1 MKILLTL
8 LSIIT
13 LLSSCT
19 VVPAGHQPAFP
30 AQNGIMESQQ
40 YSSWEKVDNGHQ
52 GYMVQERDL
61 VTNQP
66 IGKPFWVS
74 GENGP
79 TLNGKEF
86 RKNQR
91 EHFDDKTVD
100 AIIARLSGNN
110 PTN

>member
-1 MKILLTL
+1 MKHILLTL
-8 LSIIT
+8 SVIT

-19 VVPAGHQPAFP
+19 FVPAGHQPAF
-30 AQNGIMESQQ
+30 AAQQNGIVENGSMER
-40 YSSWEKVDNGHQ
+40 VDNGHQ

-74 GENGP
+74 GENGA

-86 RKNQR
+86 RKNPR
-91 EHFDDKTVD
+91 DHVEEHDLD

>member
-1 MKILLTL
+1 MKYILLTL
-8 LSIIT
+8 SAVIT
-13 LLSSCT
+13 LLLSSCT
-19 VVPAGHQPAFP
+19 FVPAGHQPAFA
-30 AQNGIMESQQ
+30 AQNGISEGGMER
-40 YSSWEKVDNGHQ
+40 VDNGHQ

-74 GENGP
+74 GENGA

-86 RKNQR
+86 RKNPR
-91 EHFDDKTVD
+91 DHVEEHDLD